1 MDDMAKN
8 HLSPR
13 RHKTGDLFVAD
24 LFGIA
29 TKDDLASME
38 HPLFALRAGD
48 KAIRRYER
56 NGVNIEVH
64 PGTDGLATI
73 HDKDVWIYC
82 ISQLTEAMNR
92 GRLDISRNIEFTAY
106 DFLVSTNRQTSG
118 RGYELLV
125 KALRRLR
132 HTVIRTNVKTGGR
145 REKSFGLINDYDIVE
160 RDDSGRMVAVEVEL
174 PLWLM
179 RAIEARQVLSINP
192 EYFQLRK
199 GLDRR
204 IYELARK
211 HCGSQPKWKV
221 SLQVLHQKSG
231 SRRPLKS
238 FRFDIRSLAES
249 NQLPDYRVRFDKT
262 SDMLTFYSRKGKGQI
277 TELMDTLN
285 AE

>member
-1 MDDMAKN
+1 MDDMANN

-38 HPLFALRAGD
+38 HPLFALKAGD

-56 NGVNIEVH
+56 NGVHVEIQ
-64 PGTDGLATI
+64 PGMDGLATI

-92 GRLDISRNIEFTAY
+92 GRLDVSRVVQFTAY

-118 RGYELLV
+118 RGYELLT
-125 KALRRLR
+125 KALRRLS
-132 HTVIRTNVKTGGR
+132 TTAIFTNIKTGR
-145 REKSFGLINDYDIVE
+145 RHERKFSLIHDYAVVE
-160 RDDSGRMVAVEVEL
+160 RDDSGRMVSVEVEL
-174 PLWLM
+174 PRWLM
-179 RAIEARQVLSINP
+179 QAIEARQVLSISP

-204 IYELARK
+204 IYELVRK

-221 SLQVLHQKSG
+221 SLAVLHQKTG
-231 SRRPLKS
+231 SRDALRN
-238 FRFDIRSLAES
+238 FRVAIRSLADS
-249 NQLPDYRVRFDKT
+249 NQLPDYRVKFDQ
-262 SDMLTFYSRKGKGQI
+262 SRDMLTFYSRKGKGQI
-277 TELMDTLN
+277 TEILESLN
-285 AE
+285 DE

>member
-1 MDDMAKN
+1 MDDMANN

-38 HPLFALRAGD
+38 HPLFALKAGD

-56 NGVNIEVH
+56 NGVNVEVH

-92 GRLDISRNIEFTAY
+92 GRLDVSRIVQFTAY

-118 RGYELLV
+118 RGYDLLT

-132 HTVIRTNVKTGGR
+132 HTVIRTNLKTGGR
-145 REKSFGLINDYDIVE
+145 REKSFGLIHDYDIIE
-160 RDDSGRMVAVEVEL
+160 KDSDGRMVSVEVEL
-174 PLWLM
+174 PRWLM
-179 RAIEARQVLSINP
+179 RAIEARQVLSISP

-204 IYELARK
+204 IYELVRK
-211 HCGSQPKWKV
+211 HCGSQPKWRV
-221 SLQVLHQKSG
+221 SLAVLHQKSG
-231 SRRPLKS
+231 SRANLKE
-238 FRFDIRSLAES
+238 FRRSIKSLSES
-249 NQLPDYRVRFDKT
+249 NQLPDYRVKFDQ
-262 SDMLTFYSRKGKGQI
+262 SRDMLTFYSRKGKGQI
-277 TELMDTLN
+277 TEILESLN
-285 AE
+285 AD

>member
-1 MDDMAKN
+1 MDDMTKN

-38 HPLFALRAGD
+38 HPLFALKAGD
-48 KAIRRYER
+48 KAIRYYER
-56 NGVNIEVH
+56 NGVNVEVH

-92 GRLDISRNIEFTAY
+92 GRLDVSRIVQFTAY

-118 RGYELLV
+118 RGYDLLT
-125 KALRRLR
+125 KSLRRLR

-145 REKSFGLINDYDIVE
+145 REKSFGLIHDYDIIE
-160 RDDSGRMVAVEVEL
+160 KDEDGRMVAIEVEL
-174 PLWLM
+174 PRWLM

-204 IYELARK
+204 IYELVRK

-221 SLQVLHQKSG
+221 SIKVLHEKSG
-231 SRRPLKS
+231 SRDALRN
-238 FRFDIRSLAES
+238 FRVAIRSLSES
-249 NQLPDYRVRFDKT
+249 NQLPDYRVKYDKS
-262 SDMLTFYSRKGKGQI
+262 SDMLTFYSRKGKGQVA
-277 TELMDTLN
+277 ELL
-285 AE
+285 ESLSRE

>member
-38 HPLFALRAGD
+38 HPLFALKAGD
-48 KAIRRYER
+48 KAIRYYER
-56 NGVNIEVH
+56 NGVNVEVH

-92 GRLDISRNIEFTAY
+92 GRLDVSRVVQFTAY

-118 RGYELLV
+118 RGYDLLT
-125 KALRRLR
+125 KSLRRLR

-145 REKSFGLINDYDIVE
+145 REKSFGLIHDYDIIE
-160 RDDSGRMVAVEVEL
+160 KDDDGRMVAIEVEL
-174 PLWLM
+174 PRWLM

-204 IYELARK
+204 IYELVRK

-221 SLQVLHQKSG
+221 SLKVLHEKSG
-231 SRRPLKS
+231 SRANLKE
-238 FRFDIRSLAES
+238 FRRAIKSLAES
-249 NQLPDYRVRFDKT
+249 NQLPDYRVRFDKS
-262 SDMLTFYSRKGKGQI
+262 SDMLSFYSRKGKGQV
-277 TELMDTLN
+277 TELLESLK